1 MKKTAIILTL
11 MISSFLHI
19 VWASD
24 PIPGPL
30 KAPTAQAPAKHVSK
44 KNWMENLQNTLPGML
59 CQDNQH
65 FMTCFS
71 TTKKEC
77 LDYNKLFVQA
87 CLNNVALALPAELNA
102 EEASHWGAVIGKCT
116 FDLYEK
122 FMQTKKSKKPECNL
136 PAKAKSDK

>member
-1 MKKTAIILTL
+1 MKKTAITLTFI
-11 MISSFLHI
+11 ISSFLPV

-30 KAPTAQAPAKHVSK
+30 KAPAVQAPQKHVSK
-44 KNWMENLQNTLPGML
+44 KSWMDNLQKTLPTIL

-77 LDYNKLFVQA
+77 IAYNQLFVQA

-102 EEASHWGAVIGKCT
+102 EEAAHWGAVMGKCT

-122 FMQTKKSKKPECNL
+122 FMQAKKSKKPECNL
-136 PAKAKSDK
+136 PAEAKTDK